1 MNKNWYAVYTKA
13 QCEKKVA
20 SLLTKKKIE
29 NYCPLGRRIINT
41 QNNRKKMVHEPLF
54 PFFVFVHIT
63 PAEMSF
69 VKQTSSDVINFVYW
83 LGKPAI
89 IKSAEIEN
97 IDSVINSY
105 YDVKLEKTVVNP
117 NGTIHIQGEQGMD
130 LNLGIISA
138 EATKIKI
145 TLPSLG
151 YIMVTDSQKIATE
164 SFNYGLENTYA
175 FV

>member
-29 NYCPLGRRIINT
+29 SYCPFSRKILNT
-41 QNNRKKMVHEPLF
+41 QNNRKKIVYEPLF
-54 PFFVFVHIT
+54 PFFVFVYIT

-69 VKQTSSDVINFVYW
+69 VKQTSDVINFVYW

-105 YDVKLEKTVVNP
+105 YNVKLEKTVVNP
-117 NGTIHIQGEQGMD
+117 NGTVRIHDEQGMD
-130 LNLGIISA
+130 LNLEPIST
-138 EATKIKI
+138 ETTQIKI

-151 YIMVTDSQKIATE
+151 YIMVTDSEKISTE
-164 SFNYGLENTYA
+164 SFNYAVEKITA

>member
-29 NYCPLGRRIINT
+29 SYCPFSRRILNY
-41 QNNRKKMVHEPLF
+41 QKNRTKIVYEPLF
-54 PFFVFVHIT
+54 PFFVFVYIT

-69 VKQTSSDVINFVYW
+69 VKETSDVINFVYW

-89 IKSAEIEN
+89 INSAEIEN
-97 IDSVINSY
+97 IDSVINSCY
-105 YDVKLEKTVVNP
+105 NIKLEKTVVNP
-117 NGTIHIQGEQGMD
+117 NGIVRIHDEQGMD
-130 LNLGIISA
+130 LNLAPIST
-138 EATKIKI
+138 ETTKIKI

-151 YIMVTDSQKIATE
+151 YIMVADSEKISIE
-164 SFNYGLENTYA
+164 SFNYGVEKITA

>member
-20 SLLTKKKIE
+20 SLLTKKKIQ
-29 NYCPLGRRIINT
+29 NYCPISRRIINI
-41 QNNRKKMVHEPLF
+41 QNNRKKIVHEPLF
-54 PFFVFVHIT
+54 PFFVFVYIT

-69 VKQTSSDVINFVYW
+69 VRQTGDVINFVYW
-83 LGKPAI
+83 LGKPAV

-97 IDSVINSY
+97 IDAVVNSY
-105 YDVKLEKTVVNP
+105 YNVKLEKTVVNP
-117 NGTIHIQGEQGMD
+117 NGTVCIQEEQGKD
-130 LNLGIISA
+130 LNLSVISA
-138 EATKIKI
+138 EAIKVKV

-151 YIMVTDSQKIATE
+151 YVIVADSQKTSSIET
-164 SFNYGLENTYA
+164 FNYGLENTSA

>member
-1 MNKNWYAVYTKA
+1 MKKNWYAVYTKA

-20 SLLTKKKIE
+20 ALLTKKKIE
-29 NYCPLGRRIINT
+29 NYCPLNRRILNT
-41 QNNRKKMVHEPLF
+41 QNNRKKIVFEPLF

-63 PAEMSF
+63 PTEMSF
-69 VKQTSSDVINFVYW
+69 VKQTSDVINFVYW

-97 IDSVINSY
+97 IDSVINSF

-117 NGTIHIQGEQGMD
+117 NGTVHIQGKQGMD
-130 LNLGIISA
+130 LNLSTNSA

-151 YIMVTDSQKIATE
+151 YVMVTDLQKIPAE
-164 SFNYGLENTYA
+164 SFNYGLENTNA